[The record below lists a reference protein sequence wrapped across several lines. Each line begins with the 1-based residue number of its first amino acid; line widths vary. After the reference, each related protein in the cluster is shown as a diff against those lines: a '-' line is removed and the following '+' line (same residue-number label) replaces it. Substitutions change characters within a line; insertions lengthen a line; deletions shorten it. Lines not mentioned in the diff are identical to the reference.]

1 MILIIGTTEDDIF
14 YFKNRMRITEENKIV
29 TRYPHYVGTFAG
41 KDICLAYSGYSNVAS
56 AVVASYMI
64 T

>member
-29 TRYPHYVGTFAG
+29 TRYPHYVGTFPA
-41 KDICLAYSGYSNVAS
+41 KTS
-56 AVVASYMI
+56 A
-64 T
+64 